1 MQMIVLVLLA
11 VVAMPRLWEAADPTA
26 PLLPEAVLWA
36 WGPPLAA
43 AVLAGWFA
51 RRSMRALREGRPISP
66 AVLRWRIRMLQ
77 WMCVWGLAAASVAFG
92 WVDLLRIGMGDLP
105 LLVEVAAM
113 LPALLGFAACW
124 WAWHPMEMALRE
136 ALAPA
141 RGEKEVPPSRLRF
154 VGEQFRNEFGLMAVP
169 LLLALGAFEAFAAVS
184 SRWLDPESA
193 WQAIVGAGVV
203 AAVAVLSPPL
213 VVRVLVTAPLPEGP
227 LRDRVEQVL
236 RDNGVRLRGV
246 RVWRTGGMVLNGVV
260 LGLLP
265 PLRYLMLTDGL
276 LRGLDDEPLR
286 AVVAHEAGHLRR
298 HHLPWFA
305 VVVLSL
311 FGVLSWLAEP
321 PVVTGLERGDRQ
333 IASWFGLGDEPDW
346 LSPEQ
351 SRRLELEGFGP
362 LPPAGEPPP
371 PIVQGLAA
379 LAGLLLAGLAAG
391 WVSRRFERQAD
402 TFAVQYL
409 SVVGPSGRSVGLDG
423 TPLAPGEARVQPAA
437 VLAMCRA
444 LGRVA
449 ELNGLDPRQP
459 SFRHGSIAF
468 RQRHLVSLVSQP
480 VLSLPIDRQVRAIKS
495 ASAATLA
502 LLVALEAVAWWRSE
516 PAEALALASPPVAI
530 AAGSIPACLPS
541 PIER

>member
-1 MQMIVLVLLA
+1 MQLIVLVLLA
-11 VVAMPRLWEAADPTA
+11 VVALPRLWEAPDPIA
-26 PLLPEAVLWA
+26 PMLPEAVLWA

-43 AVLAGWFA
+43 AVLAQALA

-66 AVLRWRIRMLQ
+66 ALLRWRIRMLQ
-77 WMCVWGLAAASVAFG
+77 WMCVWGLAAASIGFG
-92 WVDLLRIGMGDLP
+92 WVDLVRIGMGDLP
-105 LLVEVAAM
+105 LMVELVAM
-113 LPALLGFAACW
+113 LPALGGFAACW
-124 WAWHPMEMALRE
+124 WAWHPMEIALRKV
-136 ALAPA
+136 LAPPRETLDA
-141 RGEKEVPPSRLRF
+141 PPSRLRF

-169 LLLALGAFEAFAAVS
+169 LLAALGAFEAFAMVS
-184 SRWLDPESA
+184 ERWLDPEGDA
-193 WQAIVGAGVV
+193 NAVVGAAVV
-203 AAVAVLSPPL
+203 AAVAILSPPL
-213 VVRVLVTAPLPEGP
+213 VVRVLVTSPLPPGP

-265 PLRYLMLTDGL
+265 QLRYLMLTDGL
-276 LRGLDDEPLR
+276 LRSLDDQPLR

-311 FGVLSWLAEP
+311 LGALSWLAEP
-321 PVVTGLERGDRQ
+321 PILTGLEWGDRQ
-333 IASWFGLGDEPDW
+333 LSAWLGFDAEPDW
-346 LSPEQ
+346 LSPGQAE
-351 SRRLELEGFGP
+351 RLEQEGLGP
-362 LPPAGEPPP
+362 LPASGEAPL
-371 PIVQGLAA
+371 PIGQSLAA
-379 LAGLLLAGLAAG
+379 LAGVLLALVAAG

-409 SVVGPSGRSVGLDG
+409 SVMGPSGCSVGLDG
-423 TPLAPGEARVQPAA
+423 TPLAPGETRVQPGA

-480 VLSLPIDRQVRAIKS
+480 LLSLPIDGQVRRIKS
-495 ASAATLA
+495 ASAALLA
-502 LLVALEAVAWWRSE
+502 LLVAVEAVAWWRS
-516 PAEALALASPPVAI
+516 ASPERRAIAAPPAAI
-530 AAGSIPACLPS
+530 AAGSIPACPS
-541 PIER
+541 PPIGR